1 MEHGAE
7 VAHQAAEH
15 AVSSGQLGL
24 LFLIVSLVIGAA
36 TRYFLRKTKLPYTVA
51 LLLIGL
57 GLGVAERNHLLV
69 GEGVLGQFGTA
80 INMAST
86 IDPHFILFVFLPT
99 LIFEAAFGMDVH
111 VFKRSITNVILLAVP
126 GLLLSTAILGGIS
139 MLFPYNWNWSV
150 ALMFGALLS
159 ATDPV
164 AVVALLKELG
174 ASKKLAT
181 LIEGESLLND
191 GTAIVVFMVF
201 LSAVTAV
208 GGDSG
213 FMSVLANFS
222 WVAFGGTILGL
233 IIAGLTIWWLRHVF
247 NDALVEITLTVAAA
261 YLTFYVSE
269 SFLHV
274 SGVLALV
281 ALGLLLAGIGRTR
294 ISPEVEAFLHNFWE
308 MTAYF
313 ANTLIFILVGVVI
326 AEQAQAGSVHDWLLL
341 GVLYLGI
348 HVARA
353 IVIGALYPMM
363 RHSGY
368 GLPKN
373 EAIVLWWGGLRGAVG
388 LALGLLVS
396 QNALIP
402 EEIRGQILFHTAGIV
417 VLTLLINGTTTG
429 TLIKMLGMQK
439 VTAAKALLLDNAI
452 KVLREDTEQTFLLLK
467 DNKFLSG
474 ADWERVREYMPR
486 RKTPK
491 EKGEVSEVKEMD
503 ILTESRRRIL
513 EAQKRSY
520 WRQFEEGVLGQGA
533 VRRLTEAVN
542 IALDRDDEGSL
553 DDWKE
558 LEHLW
563 QFPAILTKLQS
574 FPVIG
579 KMVRRTLY
587 DRLAFGY
594 DIARGYVVAHEE
606 ISETLESI
614 IHDDAVAM
622 NLQVEM
628 NYNRGIALG
637 AIKKLRETFPEIT
650 MAIETKTAARLI
662 LNHERNSIKKM
673 YEGGM
678 LNEIEKERL
687 VAAVER
693 RMKRIF
699 NTPPS
704 IELPDSREVLKQIS
718 WLNGIDESAFKKI
731 WEAAKEEMIT
741 QGTQLIAKGET
752 GDHLI
757 IVVRGTVRVIYGK
770 DLSDILGPGSTLG
783 ELAFLT
789 AGTHVATA
797 QAETTVQILKI
808 AAQDLRKLIH
818 EIPVIG
824 EKLWHLAGMHAA
836 ESILRPQE
844 PYRFWGQVR
853 LKRWLLGGKVT
864 APPTGR
870 LQQVKDTVVLLS
882 GKAALQENGVQVQEI
897 RPISILKNAA
907 VAFEEDAHV
916 FLCPPLKMEAHDM
929 RSAQNLNADIS

>member
-1 MEHGAE
+1 MEHGAQA
-7 VAHQAAEH
+7 VNHAAEH

-24 LFLIVSLVIGAA
+24 LFLILSLVIGAA
-36 TRYFLRKTKLPYTVA
+36 TRHFLRRTKIPYTVA

-57 GLGVAERNHLLV
+57 GLGVAERNHLLA
-69 GEGVLGQFGTA
+69 GKGVLGEIGLA
-80 INMAST
+80 IQMASN

-99 LIFEAAFGMDVH
+99 LIFEAAFAMDVH

-126 GLLLSTAILGGIS
+126 GLLIGTAIMGSIS

-191 GTAIVVFMVF
+191 GTAIVIFMVF
-201 LSAVTAV
+201 LSAVTQT
-208 GGDSG
+208 GGASSLAG
-213 FMSVLANFS
+213 VLGNFS
-222 WVAFGGTILGL
+222 WVAFGGIILGFM
-233 IIAGLTIWWLRHVF
+233 IAGLTIWWLRHVF

-261 YLTFYVSE
+261 YLAFYVSE

-294 ISPEVEAFLHNFWE
+294 ISPEVEKFLHSFWE

-313 ANTLIFILVGVVI
+313 ANTLIFILVGVVV
-326 AEQAQAGSVHDWLLL
+326 AEQAKVGSLNDWLLL
-341 GVLYLGI
+341 GVLYVGI
-348 HVARA
+348 HLARA
-353 IVIGALYPMM
+353 IVIGALYPLM
-363 RHSGY
+363 RRTGY
-368 GLPKN
+368 GLPKK

-388 LALGLLVS
+388 LALGLLVAQDS
-396 QNALIP
+396 LIP
-402 EEIRGQILFHTAGIV
+402 EDIRGQVLFHTAGIV

-491 EKGEVSEVKEMD
+491 EKGEVTEVKEND
-503 ILTESRRRIL
+503 ILSESRRRIL

-520 WRQFEEGVLGQGA
+520 WKQFEDGVLGQGA

-542 IALDRDDEGSL
+542 IALDRDDEGNL

-563 QFPAILTKLQS
+563 QFPAILTKIQS

-606 ISETLESI
+606 ISEILESI
-614 IHDDAVAM
+614 VNDDNVAM
-622 NLQVEM
+622 DLQIEL
-628 NYNRGIALG
+628 NFNRGIALG

-650 MAIETKTAARLI
+650 IAIETKTAARLI

-678 LNEIEKERL
+678 LNEVEKQRL
-687 VAAVER
+687 VGAVER

-704 IELPDSREVLKQIS
+704 IQLPDSREVLKQIS
-718 WLNGIDESAFKKI
+718 WLHGIDEAAFKKI
-731 WEAAKEEMIT
+731 WSAAKEEMIT
-741 QGTQLIAKGET
+741 QGTKLITKGGPGE
-752 GDHLI
+752 HILVI
-757 IVVRGTVRVIYGK
+757 VRGTVRVVYGK
-770 DLSDILGPGSTLG
+770 DLSDIIGPGSTLG
-783 ELAFLT
+783 ELAILT
-789 AGTHVATA
+789 AGTHVTDAR
-797 QAETTVQILKI
+797 AETTVQILKI
-808 AAQDLRKLIH
+808 AASDLRKIIH

-824 EKLWHLAGMHAA
+824 EKLWRMAGMHAA
-836 ESILRPQE
+836 ESILRPQA

-853 LKRWLLGGKVT
+853 LKRWLLSGKVIV
-864 APPTGR
+864 PPAGR
-870 LQQVKDTVVLLS
+870 LQQVKGTVVLLS
-882 GKAALQENGVQVQEI
+882 GKASIQENGVQVQEI
-897 RPISILKNAA
+897 RPISILRNAA
-907 VAFEEDAHV
+907 VMFEQDAHV
-916 FLCPPLKMEAHDM
+916 FLCPPQKTTTTEMLAMK
-929 RSAQNLNADIS
+929 N